1 MQLLADAA
9 NDREILREVGSDNAG
24 DAVGVQ
30 ILQLASRILAV
41 EAFLKSKK
49 KSKSA
54 EKIISSSNVFLFV
67 QLAKINK

>member
-30 ILQLASRILAV
+30 ILQLAGRILAV

-49 KSKSA
+49 SQ
-54 EKIISSSNVFLFV
+54 N
-67 QLAKINK
+67 QLKKYLK

>member
-9 NDREILREVGSDNAG
+9 DDREILREVGSDNAG

-49 KSKSA
+49 SQNQLKKSYK
-54 EKIISSSNVFLFV
+54 VVMFFCLFV
-67 QLAKINK
+67 KISI

>member
-30 ILQLASRILAV
+30 ILQLASRIFAV

-49 KSKSA
+49 SQ
-54 EKIISSSNVFLFV
+54 N
-67 QLAKINK
+67 QLKKYLK

>member
-49 KSKSA
+49 SQ
-54 EKIISSSNVFLFV
+54 N
-67 QLAKINK
+67 QLKKYLK